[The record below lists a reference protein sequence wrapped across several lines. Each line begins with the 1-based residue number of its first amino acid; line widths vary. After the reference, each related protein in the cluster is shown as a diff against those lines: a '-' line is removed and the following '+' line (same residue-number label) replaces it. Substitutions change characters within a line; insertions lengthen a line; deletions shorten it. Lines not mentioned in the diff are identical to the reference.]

1 MEEIMTGST
10 ARIKNIR
17 SLKSLAGKN
26 PIANENIVPHAWG
39 RALTHKSQEDNSPEH
54 MIESCNRFTGQNYV
68 TKVAFVK
75 ERNMQ
80 GFLRFNPLR
89 EETSVIFLKR
99 L

>member
-1 MEEIMTGST
+1 MEEIMAGINT
-10 ARIKNIR
+10 RIKNIR
-17 SLKSLAGKN
+17 SLKGLAGKN
-26 PIANENIVPHAWG
+26 PIANKNIVPHAW
-39 RALTHKSQEDNSPEH
+39 RKALTHRSQEDNSPEH
-54 MIESCNRFTGQNYV
+54 IIESCNRFTGQNYV